1 MFLICRSKIASV
13 MGIDNSKVF
22 ISELL
27 SQILA
32 DAAVFTKKHF
42 NLIKICKNFI
52 ELFDYS
58 VFWGGSFSYLFLE
71 IKQSFSILGIII
83 LKFNY
88 NNKSII

>member
-1 MFLICRSKIASV
+1 

-32 DAAVFTKKHF
+32 DAAVFDIVRHF
-42 NLIKICKNFI
+42 ELIDICKSCI